1 MKRIILGI
9 IIFIIGVSFIYKDNT
24 KLIGVYLDNELS
36 SNIPLKDRGYVIDK
50 IDCDDDI
57 KALWDDDSWS
67 LSLTNLSKKTK
78 CNLYFNY
85 DREKPYWKVES
96 IKTNSVLTT
105 SIFEFSISGEDNL
118 TKISDSL
125 KESDLSFY
133 VGDSLETPVKVEI
146 NKTSNTDKRIIYQV
160 KVHMIGGS
168 GNLKVKIN
176 SNTLKDI
183 AGNQNDEAIL
193 DTGINVSKDTTKILY
208 YYNSIYDKQN
218 ITPHYGIVEK
228 YFSNVTKTSSYT
240 ADQIKSGGF
249 KLMVFDGWVWGVY
262 SITNSAFSAGINVFS
277 FGNDS
282 ASDLSIITSY
292 VHNTGVN
299 ASTKVYNNV
308 LTKYLPETIP
318 SNNDGQNLIKFVS
331 GTTVLYQNTTNGVVY
346 DTMGYMTKNGITW
359 LHSQDADAYLYSI
372 PIIEFVLGNLK

>member
-36 SNIPLKDRGYVIDK
+36 SNIPLKDSGYVIDK

-57 KALWDDDSWS
+57 EALWDDDSWS
-67 LSLTNLSKKTK
+67 LSITNLSKKTK

-85 DREKPYWKVES
+85 DKDKPYWSIES
-96 IKTNSVLTT
+96 IKSTNVLTT
-105 SIFEFSISGEDNL
+105 NIFEFSISGEDNL

-133 VGDSLETPVKVEI
+133 VGNSLESPVKVEI
-146 NKTSNTDKRIIYQV
+146 SKTSNSDKKIIYQV

-183 AGNQNDEAIL
+183 AGNQNDEITL
-193 DTGINVSKDTTKILY
+193 DTGITVSKNTTKILY
-208 YYNSIYDKQN
+208 YYHSTYDSQN

-228 YFSNVTKTSSYT
+228 YYGNVTKTSSYT

-249 KLMVFDGWVWGVY
+249 KLMVFDGWVWETGGVAN
-262 SITNSAFSAGINVFS
+262 TAFNAGINVFS
-277 FGNDS
+277 CGNDS
-282 ASDLSIITSY
+282 ESY
-292 VHNTGVN
+292 LVPIESHISSKGMGE
-299 ASTKVYNNV
+299 STRIYNNA
-308 LTKYLPETIP
+308 LTKYLPQTLP
-318 SNNDGQNLIKFVS
+318 SDADSLNLIKFTSDVKI
-331 GTTVLYQNTTNGVVY
+331 LYQNTTNGVVY
-346 DTMGYMTKNGITW
+346 DTMGYLTKNGVTW
-359 LHSQDADAYLYSI
+359 FHSQHANAYPYNI
-372 PIIEFVLGNLK
+372 PIMEFVLGNLK

>member
-9 IIFIIGVSFIYKDNT
+9 IIFIVGVSFIYKDNT
-24 KLIGVYLDNELS
+24 NLVGVYLDNVYS

-57 KALWDDDSWS
+57 EALWDENKWS

-78 CNLYFNY
+78 CNLYFYY
-85 DREKPYWKVES
+85 DKDKPYWKIES

-133 VGDSLETPVKVEI
+133 VGDSLESPVKVEI
-146 NKTSNTDKRIIYQV
+146 NKTNNTDKKIIYQV

-168 GNLKVKIN
+168 GKLKVKIN

-183 AGNQNDEAIL
+183 AGNQNDEVIL
-193 DTGINVSKDTTKILY
+193 DTGINVSKNTTKILY
-208 YYNSIYDKQN
+208 YYHSTYDDQN
-218 ITPHYGIVEK
+218 ITPHYGIVEN
-228 YFSNVTKTSSYT
+228 YYSNVTKTSSYT
-240 ADQIKSGGF
+240 DDQIKSGGF
-249 KLMVFDGWVWGVY
+249 KLMVFDGWVWGAY
-262 SITNSAFSAGINVFS
+262 SVANTAFNAGINVFS
-277 FGNDS
+277 YGNDS
-282 ASDLSIITSY
+282 ESY
-292 VHNTGVN
+292 LVPIESHISSKGMGE
-299 ASTKVYNNV
+299 STKIYNNA
-308 LTKYLPETIP
+308 LTKYLPETLP
-318 SNNDGQNLIKFVS
+318 SGTDSLRLIKFTSDVK
-331 GTTVLYQNTTNGVVY
+331 VLYQNTTNGIVY
-346 DTMGYMTKNGITW
+346 DTMGYLTKNGVTW
-359 LHSQDADAYLYSI
+359 FHSQYGNAYPYSI